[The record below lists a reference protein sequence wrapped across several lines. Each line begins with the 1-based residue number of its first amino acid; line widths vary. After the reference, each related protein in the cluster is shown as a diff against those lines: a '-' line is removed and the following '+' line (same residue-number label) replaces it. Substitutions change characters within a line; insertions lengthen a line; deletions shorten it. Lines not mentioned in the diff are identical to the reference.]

1 MINTEALS
9 KSLNEFAKKT
19 KINDN
24 QYEQLRGRRNTII
37 DLIKD
42 YSKIKNLTIVENFN
56 VGSYKIKTG
65 VKRNG
70 KNGWAF
76 DIDYVIAYNS
86 KFDYETFKNNLTSWL
101 RDKVKEKYKNNV
113 IVSNKKKVISIAYR
127 DNDNDKTLFY
137 LDIAIYLKKND
148 DLYHVKRDDNG
159 NYTSIKGEPKVTY
172 ERQRSGLL
180 ELESKR
186 NAIIVLK
193 YLKEKN
199 RINGSSSIFITDS
212 IIELNSDLDTF
223 TLIKKFIQD
232 NKIKTSFKL
241 KELPN
246 SELIKDEEELQ
257 TSLIEM
263 DEKFFSSNTTNEV
276 YKAMNSWLDNSLP
289 DLDKDLLDEDRNER
303 YSGG

>member
-9 KSLNEFAKKT
+9 KSLNEFAKKI

-37 DLIKD
+37 GLIKD
-42 YSKIKNLTIVENFN
+42 YSKIQNLTIVEDFN

-113 IVSNKKKVISIAYR
+113 IVSNKKKVISLAYR
-127 DNDNDKTLFY
+127 DDDNDKTLFY
-137 LDIAIYLKKND
+137 LDIAIYLKEND
-148 DLYHVKRDDNG
+148 DFYHIKRDDNG

-172 ERQRSGLL
+172 ERQRLVLS
-180 ELESKR
+180 ELENKR
-186 NAIIVLK
+186 NAIIILK

-199 RINGSSSIFITDS
+199 RIKGSSSIFITDS
-212 IIELNSDLDTF
+212 IIELDSDLDTL

-232 NKIKTSFKL
+232 NKTTNSFKL
-241 KELPN
+241 EELPN

-263 DEKFFSSNTTNEV
+263 DKKFFFSNTTIEV
-276 YKAMNSWLDNSLP
+276 HKAMNSWLDNSLP
-289 DLDKDLLDEDRNER
+289 DLEKDLLDEDRNER